1 MYGYYTPI
9 LLLQAF
15 CLYHAYR
22 NNTHQK
28 WLWLIIF
35 IPLIGCLIYLYDNF
49 ASRRNLE
56 DVQEGVKTMVNS
68 NYQINKL
75 EKEIKYAP
83 TVTNKVK
90 LADAYVQH
98 QRYVEAIPLY
108 QSCLQGLYADDPH
121 LIKKLLRVLYLNK
134 DYAAAIEHGQKL
146 LREKSFLQDEAR
158 VAYAWSWF
166 HVGNLEEAESNFRA
180 MDLQFS
186 NFPHRVEFCKFL
198 IENKRENEAK
208 EKLEELMDE
217 IDHMS
222 AFEQKLK
229 RPILR
234 QIKQLHG
241 GLKIA

>member
-56 DVQEGVKTMVNS
+56 DVQEGVKNLVNS

-83 TVTNKVK
+83 TITNKVK

-98 QRYVEAIPLY
+98 QRFAEAIPLY

-134 DYAAAIEHGQKL
+134 DYAAAIECGQKL
-146 LREKSFLQDEAR
+146 LQEKSFQHDEAR
-158 VAYAWSWF
+158 IAYAWSCF
-166 HVGNLEEAESNFRA
+166 YAGKVEEAEVNFSA
-180 MDLQFS
+180 MDLQFT
-186 NFPHRVEFCKFL
+186 NFPHRVEFYKFL
-198 IENKRENEAK
+198 IEIKRVDEAK
-208 EKLEELMDE
+208 EKLETLMDE

-234 QIKQLHG
+234 QIKQMHG
-241 GLKIA
+241 GLKA

>member
-35 IPLIGCLIYLYDNF
+35 IPLIGCLIYLYDTF

-83 TVTNKVK
+83 TVSNKVK

-98 QRYVEAIPLY
+98 QRYAEAIPLY
-108 QSCLQGLYADDPH
+108 QSCLQGLYVDDPY
-121 LIKKLLRVLYLNK
+121 LIKKLLQALYLNK
-134 DYAAAIEHGQKL
+134 DYPAAIECSQKL
-146 LREKSFLQDEAR
+146 LQEKSFLQDEAR
-158 VAYAWSWF
+158 IAFAWSLF
-166 HVGNLEEAESNFRA
+166 HVGNLEEAESNFNA
-180 MDLQFS
+180 MDLQFT

-198 IENKRENEAK
+198 IETKRENEAK
-208 EKLEELMDE
+208 EKLEVLMDE
-217 IDHMS
+217 IEHMS

-234 QIKQLHG
+234 QIKQILG
-241 GLKIA
+241 GLKA

>member
-49 ASRRNLE
+49 ASRGNLE

-83 TVTNKVK
+83 TVSNKVK

-98 QRYVEAIPLY
+98 QRYAEAIPLY
-108 QSCLQGLYADDPH
+108 QSCLQGLYADDAH
-121 LIKKLLRVLYLNK
+121 LTKKLLRVLYLNK
-134 DYAAAIEHGQKL
+134 DYAAAIECGQKL
-146 LREKSFLQDEAR
+146 LQEKSFHQDETR
-158 VAYAWSWF
+158 VAFAWSLHYAG
-166 HVGNLEEAESNFRA
+166 HVEEAEANFTA
-180 MDLQFS
+180 IDLQFT
-186 NFPHRVEFCKFL
+186 NFTQRVEFCKFL
-198 IENKRENEAK
+198 IETKRLDEAK
-208 EKLEELMDE
+208 EKLEVLMDE
-217 IDHMS
+217 IEHMS

-229 RPILR
+229 RPVLR
-234 QIKQLHG
+234 QIKQMYG
-241 GLKIA
+241 GLKV

>member
-35 IPLIGCLIYLYDNF
+35 IPLIGCLIYLYDTF
-49 ASRRNLE
+49 ASRGNLE

-83 TVTNKVK
+83 TVSNKVK
-90 LADAYVQH
+90 LADAYVRH
-98 QRYVEAIPLY
+98 NRNVEAISLY

-121 LIKKLLRVLYLNK
+121 LIKKLLQALYLNK
-134 DYAAAIEHGQKL
+134 DYPAAIECGQKL
-146 LREKSFLQDEAR
+146 LQEKSFQNDEAR
-158 VAYAWSWF
+158 IAYAWSFF
-166 HVGNLEEAESNFRA
+166 HEGNLEEAESNFNA
-180 MDLQFS
+180 MDLQFT

-198 IENKRENEAK
+198 IETKRENEAK
-208 EKLEELMDE
+208 EKLEVLMDE
-217 IDHMS
+217 IEHMS

-234 QIKQLHG
+234 QVKQLHG
-241 GLKIA
+241 GLKA